1 MFLIAADAHLKWPDV
16 HVMKSITAS
25 KTFDVL
31 RQTIAQFGVA
41 KQIISDNGMTFT
53 SAEFQTIVKTREL
66 FTKRKHRGTLNSST
80 S

>member
-1 MFLIAADAHLKWPDV
+1 MFLIAADAHSKWPEV
-16 HVMKSITAS
+16 HVMNSITAS
-25 KTFDVL
+25 KAFDVL

-41 KQIISDNGMTFT
+41 KQIISDNGRTFT

-66 FTKRKHRGTLNSST
+66 LTKRKHRGTLHSST